1 MIEHMPHFDLD
12 LFSLES
18 DPDFAPFLDYLEK
31 NDELICSMITAAQFE
46 HLEICTI
53 IKRMSN
59 DGLVEMT
66 PREKDLESFSLCS
79 PRRAENLLVSLPV
92 AME

>member
-31 NDELICSMITAAQFE
+31 NDELICSMTTAAQFE
-46 HLEICTI
+46 HLEICYI
-53 IKRMSN
+53 MSN
-59 DGLVEMT
+59 DGLVEMSL
-66 PREKDLESFSLCS
+66 EKRISNPFRYASS
-79 PRRAENLLVSLPV
+79 RRADNLLVSLPV